1 MAEARA
7 LGEDVTQV
15 AQALTELT
23 TRAAG
28 AGLLVPERVGDWHP
42 WVVKAGRL
50 SFETG
55 RVVVRLGDPAI

>member
-1 MAEARA
+1 
-7 LGEDVTQV
+7 LV
-15 AQALTELT
+15 A
-23 TRAAG
+23 
-28 AGLLVPERVGDWHP
+28 ERVGDWHP